1 MKTAGQKIE
10 QMDRILE
17 NLERL
22 GWDVRGPYGDG
33 GYTELERF
41 TPAGEDWI
49 VTLGVGPEAEDD
61 ELARQAYDAYMG
73 FDIAEELQLL
83 IDNRGLRG
91 IPDDV
96 FLLFA
101 DQIWKEIELD
111 KLWQVA
117 RFGEFTGLD
126 GLHIAAYEALMA
138 IAQPPLKATR
148 ASR

>member
-1 MKTAGQKIE
+1 MKTTAQKIE

-17 NLERL
+17 NIERL
-22 GWDVRGPYGDG
+22 GWEIHGPYEDG
-33 GYTELERF
+33 GYVELERH
-41 TPAGEDWI
+41 TPGGEDWI
-49 VTLGVGPEAEDD
+49 VTLNVGPDAGDGK
-61 ELARQAYDAYMG
+61 LAQQAYDAYMG
-73 FDIAEELQLL
+73 FDIAEELQPL
-83 IDNRGLRG
+83 IDGRGMRG
-91 IPDDV
+91 IPDDA

>member
-1 MKTAGQKIE
+1 M
-10 QMDRILE
+10 
-17 NLERL
+17 
-22 GWDVRGPYGDG
+22 
-33 GYTELERF
+33 
-41 TPAGEDWI
+41 
-49 VTLGVGPEAEDD
+49 
-61 ELARQAYDAYMG
+61 
-73 FDIAEELQLL
+73 
-83 IDNRGLRG
+83 RG

-138 IAQPPLKATR
+138 IA
-148 ASR
+148 

>member
-1 MKTAGQKIE
+1 M
-10 QMDRILE
+10 
-17 NLERL
+17 
-22 GWDVRGPYGDG
+22 
-33 GYTELERF
+33 
-41 TPAGEDWI
+41 
-49 VTLGVGPEAEDD
+49 TLGVGPESGDD

-73 FDIAEELQLL
+73 FDIAEELQPL

-91 IPDDV
+91 IPGDV

-117 RFGEFTGLD
+117 RFGELTGLD